1 MQFLY
6 LIKVIAF
13 IEETKMSVSFKV
25 RKYKCF
31 GEEYQGFDTIK
42 KFNVIIGKNNSGKS
56 KLLEALEYFVKN
68 GIQVS
73 YIPDIQIGNTFT
85 KEQLIRVFADNVSS
99 GTLGNVLGNNSY
111 SHWDLVGKYLV
122 GHPYTLSLYGDDK
135 KIDTDLSYFKAHL
148 RAEPIISPMLQKIQI
163 INPFDGYH
171 YLHLQAE
178 RDIKKEKINFDK
190 KLSFDF
196 IDKDASHITD
206 LIARMLN
213 DESGNQNHWQEYIE
227 NDFLDLI
234 NKIVSPEIQFSRIY
248 TKTNSVGTYEIY
260 LEEKGKGGIKLS
272 DCGSGLK
279 TVIAT
284 LTLLHIIPFLT
295 QENKFVYALEEL
307 ENNMHPSLERKLL
320 FHIKDYIMTNKDML
334 LFLTTHS
341 NVVIDLFGNDNNSQ
355 ILRVTNDGHYS
366 TVQKVDTWN
375 DKKNLLDE
383 LGIKASDILQSN
395 CIIWVEGPSDR
406 IYINKWIQLF
416 NTGSPL
422 QEGLDYQ
429 CVFYGGALLAHYSA
443 DDNGLINLLKVNK
456 NSYVVMD
463 SDKRSSDGT
472 LKQRVQEIAVAM
484 PDNHWITAGKEIENY
499 LPKEAI
505 SAYFGEETEIEQY
518 ALFPDLYKER
528 KDVDTFDKVSF
539 ASEIIQKDEYNVSNL
554 EKCLDLK
561 EQMKKLIDFIKAANL

>member
-1 MQFLY
+1 M
-6 LIKVIAF
+6 
-13 IEETKMSVSFKV
+13 ETKEMSISFKV

-31 GEEYQGFDTIK
+31 GEEYQGFDVIK

-56 KLLEALEYFVKN
+56 KLLEALEYFIKK
-68 GIQVS
+68 GIQSS
-73 YIPDIQIGNTFT
+73 YIPDIQIGSVLT
-85 KEQLIRVFADNVSS
+85 EEPLINIFKNRTS
-99 GTLGNVLGNNSY
+99 GGVLGEALGNSSY

-122 GHPYTLSLYGDDK
+122 GHFYTLSLYGDNK

-148 RAEPIISPMLQKIQI
+148 VAEPIISSMLQRIQVS
-163 INPFDGYH
+163 NPFEGYR

-213 DESGNQNHWQEYIE
+213 DEGGNQNHWQEYIE
-227 NDFLDLI
+227 RDFLNLI
-234 NKIVSPEIQFSRIY
+234 NKIVAPEIKFSRIY

-284 LTLLHIIPFLT
+284 LTLLHVIPFLT
-295 QENKFVYALEEL
+295 QEKKFVFALEEL

-320 FHIKDYIMTNKDML
+320 FHIKDYIMANNEML

-341 NVVIDLFGNDNNSQ
+341 NVAIDLFGNDKNSQ

-416 NTGSPL
+416 NTDSPL

-472 LKQRVQEIAVAM
+472 LKQRVQQIAVAM
-484 PDNHWITAGKEIENY
+484 PDNHWITSGKEIENY

-539 ASEIIQKDEYNVSNL
+539 ASEIIQKDEYNISNL

-561 EQMKKLIDFIKAANL
+561 EQMKKLIDFIKASNS

>member
-1 MQFLY
+1 
-6 LIKVIAF
+6 
-13 IEETKMSVSFKV
+13 MSISFKV

-42 KFNVIIGKNNSGKS
+42 KFNIVIGKNNSGKS
-56 KLLEALEYFVKN
+56 KLLEALEYFIKN
-68 GIQVS
+68 GIQSS
-73 YIPDIQIGNTFT
+73 YIPDIQIGSTFT
-85 KEQLIRVFADNVSS
+85 EEQLNHIFPNNHTNGSLA
-99 GTLGNVLGNNSY
+99 TVLRNYYQND
-111 SHWDLVGKYLV
+111 WDLVGKYLV
-122 GHPYTLSLYGDDK
+122 GHSYTLSLYGDDK
-135 KIDTDLSYFKAHL
+135 KIDTDLSYFKTYLNAGKV
-148 RAEPIISPMLQKIQI
+148 ISTELQKIKVAG
-163 INPFDGYH
+163 PFEGYR

-213 DESGNQNHWQEYIE
+213 DEGGNQNHWQEYIE
-227 NDFLDLI
+227 RDFLNLI
-234 NKIVSPEIQFSRIY
+234 NKIVAPEIQFSRIY
-248 TKTNSVGTYEIY
+248 TKTNSFGTYEIY
-260 LEEKGKGGIKLS
+260 LEEKEKGGIKLS

-295 QENKFVYALEEL
+295 QEKKFVYALEEL

-320 FHIKDYIMTNKDML
+320 FHIKDYIMANKDML

-341 NVVIDLFGNDNNSQ
+341 NVAIDLFGNDKNSQ

-375 DKKNLLDE
+375 DKKNLIDE

-416 NTGSPL
+416 NTASPL

-472 LKQRVQEIAVAM
+472 LKQRVQQIAEAM

-505 SAYFGEETEIEQY
+505 SAYFEKETEIEQY

-539 ASEIIQKDEYNVSNL
+539 ASEIIQKNEYNVNNL

-561 EQMKKLIDFIKAANL
+561 EQIKKLIDFIKAANS